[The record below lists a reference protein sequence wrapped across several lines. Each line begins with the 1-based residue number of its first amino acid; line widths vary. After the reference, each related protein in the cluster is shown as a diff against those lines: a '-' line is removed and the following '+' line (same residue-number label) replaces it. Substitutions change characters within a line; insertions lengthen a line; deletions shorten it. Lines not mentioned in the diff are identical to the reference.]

1 MMNYENI
8 FEFNKHFL
16 TRKSDYSTRR
26 YLLENQ
32 SQLDNILLYQ
42 KNNEDVFIT
51 KYPTDRLIKTIILDF
66 DSKDKSEAYYE
77 VLKLY
82 NYLDYHNVKS
92 IIVDSTNKGYHIYI
106 FIPPMD
112 FGAIDEEFN
121 ERDNNNLFNEFV
133 KQLINFYEFDY
144 KTLDITNTHAG
155 LGGNIRLIGSL
166 HPKTQQKLKII
177 KGDFV
182 YDNKDYYND
191 CLDFIN
197 DKYEQAEAY
206 YRLQKIDE
214 YNRNKIMFK
223 NLGNYDG
230 EDIIE
235 KNDLRIIMPNLF
247 GGKVNNHGDYIFMQC
262 PYHND
267 HNPSMLVTKYY
278 FSCASCNTKGN
289 IWKLIKDGTI
299 KYDDYK

>member
-1 MMNYENI
+1 MMNYEDI
-8 FEFNKHFL
+8 FEFNKHYI
-16 TRKSDYSTRR
+16 TRRSDYSTRR

-51 KYPTDRLIKTIILDF
+51 KYPKDKLIKTIILDF
-66 DSKDKSEAYYE
+66 DSVDKSEAYSE

-82 NYLDYHNVKS
+82 NYLNYHNVKS

-106 FIPPMD
+106 FIPPHD

-133 KQLINFYEFDY
+133 KQIINFYEFDY

-166 HPKTQQKLKII
+166 HPKTQEILKII
-177 KGDFV
+177 KGEFITD
-182 YDNKDYYND
+182 KQSYYKQ
-191 CLDFIN
+191 CLDFID

-214 YNRNKIMFK
+214 YNRNKILFK
-223 NLGNYDG
+223 KLGNYDG

-235 KNDLRIIMPNLF
+235 KNDLRIIMPSIF
-247 GGKVNNHGDYIFMQC
+247 GGKVNNQGDYIFMQC

-278 FSCASCNTKGN
+278 FSCANCQTKGN

>member
-1 MMNYENI
+1 MMNYEDL
-8 FEFNKHFL
+8 FEFNKHYI
-16 TRKSDYSTRR
+16 TRKNDYSVRR

-32 SQLDNILLYQ
+32 TQLDNILLYQ
-42 KNNEDVFIT
+42 KNDEDIFIT
-51 KYPTDRLIKTIILDF
+51 KYPKDKLIKTVILDF
-66 DSKDKSEAYYE
+66 DSKDKRVALAE
-77 VLKLY
+77 VQKLY
-82 NYLDYHNVKS
+82 NYLKYHSVRS
-92 IIVDSTNKGYHIYI
+92 LIVDSTNKGYHIYI

-112 FGAIDEEFN
+112 FGSIDKEFN

-144 KTLDITNTHAG
+144 NTLDITNTHAG
-155 LGGNIRLIGSL
+155 LGGNIRLIGSV
-166 HPKTQQKLKII
+166 HPKTQQKLKPI

-182 YDNKDYYND
+182 KDKQSYYAE
-191 CLDFIN
+191 CLDFVN

-206 YRLQKIDE
+206 YRMQKIDE
-214 YNRNKIMFK
+214 FNRNKKLSI
-223 NLGNYDG
+223 NLGLSDG
-230 EDIIE
+230 ENIIE
-235 KNDLRIIMPNLF
+235 KNDLREIMPAIF
-247 GGKVNNHGDYIFMQC
+247 GGKVNNHGDYLFMQC

-278 FSCASCNTKGN
+278 FSCAGCQTKGN